1 MGGCGNAAL
10 LLLLYR
16 FFVVFLSSWYVIR
29 TRAYKKGGVLPRRH
43 ARGGENR
50 DLDRH
55 RDRDRTATTGR
66 WRAAYAG
73 LAWVSLEATLPAR
86 NLPNPPSFYV
96 IRDESR
102 RCHARGGYGVK
113 ATIEIVTVIASA
125 RRCGVLTGRR
135 RPSWRRREMQ
145 QSWRGSVGCGV
156 AATVG
161 GVLWC
166 VVLGR
171 FGFFSPERFV
181 TFFD

>member
-1 MGGCGNAAL
+1 MARGVGGCGNAAL
-10 LLLLYR
+10 LLRLYR
-16 FFVVFLSSWYVIR
+16 FFVVFLSSCCVIR
-29 TRAYKKGGVLPRRH
+29 TRAYATCDVLPRRH
-43 ARGGENR
+43 ARGGDNR

-55 RDRDRTATTGR
+55 LDRDRTATTGR

-73 LAWVSLEATLPAR
+73 PAWVSLETALPAR

-102 RCHARGGYGVK
+102 RRHARGGYGVK
-113 ATIEIVTVIASA
+113 AAIEIVTVIANA

-145 QSWRGSVGCGV
+145 QSWRGSIGCGV
-156 AATVG
+156 AAAVG

-166 VVLGR
+166 VVLLVVVG
-171 FGFFSPERFV
+171 
-181 TFFD
+181 